1 MKVIFDNKE
10 YEIKSLTIEQY
21 SAIKETPN
29 INEVQLIHLLT
40 DIPTDEIKEAPMTDV
55 KFVAQMIMG
64 QFSNATE
71 ASELPLVVNIDGIN
85 YGLMKPSKLSYEEW
99 INLEVFFSQ
108 SPLDL
113 TRLATHFYRPL
124 LSDKIGEERELV
136 KYSFDECQSREE
148 LFRKKFQMNWLMS
161 AVFFLQTFVK
171 ILTEDFLSSI
181 PNKTKNNKIIPNL
194 QNLRKLSNLS

>member
-64 QFSNATE
+64 QFSSATE

>member
-10 YEIKSLTIEQY
+10 FEIKSLTIEQY
-21 SAIKETPN
+21 SAIKDNPN
-29 INEVQLIHLLT
+29 INDIQLIHLLT
-40 DIPTDEIKEAPMTDV
+40 DIPIDEIKEAPMTDV
-55 KFVAQMIMG
+55 KFVAKMILG

-85 YGLMKPSKLSYEEW
+85 YGLIKLSKLTYEEW

-113 TRLATHFYRPL
+113 ARLATHFYRPTMN
-124 LSDKIGEERELV
+124 DKIGEERELI
-136 KYSFDECQSREE
+136 KYSLDECMSREE
-148 LFRKKFQMNWLMS
+148 LFRKKFQMNWLMA

-171 ILTEDFLSSI
+171 ILTEDFLSSTQNKKKNGTKI
-181 PNKTKNNKIIPNL
+181 PPLPNL
-194 QNLRKLSNLS
+194 KKSSNL